1 MVGAFKFNVISKR
14 DKILF
19 YLLSQKEK
27 EENKQDKQKNE
38 GIKAGLD
45 WIGFGCVEWNG
56 IFALCQTKEGWM
68 NGSSLTTYSLLYYI
82 YIYHL

>member
-27 EENKQDKQKNE
+27 EENKQDKQNE

-45 WIGFGCVEWNG
+45 WIGLDLDVWNG
-56 IFALCQTKEGWM
+56 ME
-68 NGSSLTTYSLLYYI
+68 YSLFVKRRKGG
-82 YIYHL
+82 

>member
-27 EENKQDKQKNE
+27 EENKQDKQNE